1 MFLRRV
7 YLYVCDVIRQIC
19 SCALQRP
26 NQGALCFL
34 CMLAFSSIP
43 CYSTMKSSIVPQRTD
58 GSWCQESC
66 PNCLLLHF
74 TQNWGSLGSLG
85 SCSASSGLRSI
96 KTGTA
101 ATEEIVESAVPGNSG
116 LVLFC
121 FLPSIGRV
129 LAVSEDFPCRRGRVN
144 ALAVGLLDGNG
155 FENFR
160 YSKNRFFVFFSETK
174 LIFRNFYRNRYLYPN
189 PT

>member
-1 MFLRRV
+1 MSRKLSELSSFYRR
-7 YLYVCDVIRQIC
+7 
-19 SCALQRP
+19 
-26 NQGALCFL
+26 N
-34 CMLAFSSIP
+34 
-43 CYSTMKSSIVPQRTD
+43 
-58 GSWCQESC
+58 WCCTQL
-66 PNCLLLHF
+66 PARLTLVLTVHF

-101 ATEEIVESAVPGNSG
+101 VTEEIVESAVPGNSG

-160 YSKNRFFVFFSETK
+160 YSKNRFFVFFFQK
-174 LIFRNFYRNRYLYPN
+174 QN
-189 PT
+189 